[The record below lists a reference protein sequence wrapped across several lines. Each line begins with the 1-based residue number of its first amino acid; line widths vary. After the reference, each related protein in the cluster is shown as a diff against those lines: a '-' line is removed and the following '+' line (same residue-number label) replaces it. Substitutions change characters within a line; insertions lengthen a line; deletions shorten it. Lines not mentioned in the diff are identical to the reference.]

1 MAALH
6 LGIGEE
12 PLLEAQELLLSAGGI
27 ELVYAGPGQA
37 CLVEDEDVVGF
48 GQVFLPEKGQQILL
62 PAFRRVV
69 GKGLR
74 PGSPERKGGGEGG
87 QGAQGAQQEVG
98 YTVGWGCSVFHRQT
112 SAGLVSY

>member
-37 CLVEDEDVVGF
+37 CLAEDEDVVGF
-48 GQVFLPEKGQQILL
+48 GQAAWRAGRNT
-62 PAFRRVV
+62 PA
-69 GKGLR
+69 
-74 PGSPERKGGGEGG
+74 SP
-87 QGAQGAQQEVG
+87 
-98 YTVGWGCSVFHRQT
+98 CS
-112 SAGLVSY
+112 G